1 MRGSTKWH
9 FSAVEGVVVVGVF
22 FVVDFVVV
30 DVDVAFAVVVGWV
43 VVVIFVMSHFK
54 CEYLF

>member
-9 FSAVEGVVVVGVF
+9 FSAVEGVVVVCVF

-30 DVDVAFAVVVGWV
+30 DVDVDVAVVVGWV
-43 VVVIFVMSHFK
+43 VVVIFVMSHF
-54 CEYLF
+54 